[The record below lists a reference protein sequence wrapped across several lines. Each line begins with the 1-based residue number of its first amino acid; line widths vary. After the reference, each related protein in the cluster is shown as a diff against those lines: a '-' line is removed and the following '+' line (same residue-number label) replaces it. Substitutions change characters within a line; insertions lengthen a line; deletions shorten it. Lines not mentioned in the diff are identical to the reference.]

1 MPTPSVSSPLT
12 SPPDEVPS
20 TQSAGILGIING
32 HNLCPVGG
40 KIFCVFQIL
49 SGNDETLDWKGFN
62 IQTATCVYQEDLVEY
77 LVTVTYK
84 SPLSNPEELI
94 CYSAKN
100 VHHPTFTTT
109 GFTYLTPH
117 KPSYLLLALLPEGSE
132 LKSSRGD

>member
-1 MPTPSVSSPLT
+1 MPTPSVSSTLT
-12 SPPDEVPS
+12 PTSEEDPS

-62 IQTATCVYQEDLVEY
+62 IQTATCVYQEDFVEY

-84 SPLSNPEELI
+84 NLLSNPEELI
-94 CYSAKN
+94 CYSARN
-100 VHHPTFTTT
+100 IHHPTFTTT

-132 LKSSRGD
+132 PKSS